1 MSRIAII
8 GGGNIG
14 EALVGGLLR
23 AGHHVRDLVLAE
35 KVPERA
41 DYLSQTFS
49 VRVASIAEAVE
60 NVAFVILAVKPAD
73 VESTTVEIANAAG
86 NADSSAVEQ
95 VLVSVV
101 AGITTGFFE
110 SRMPAGSPVIR
121 AMPNAPA
128 LVGAGITAL
137 ARGRFATAEQLADA
151 AALARS

>member
-14 EALVGGLLR
+14 EALLGGLLR
-23 AGHHVRDLVLAE
+23 AGHQVRDLVLAE

-41 DYLSQTFS
+41 DYLSRTFS
-49 VRVASIAEAVE
+49 VRVASVAEAVE

-86 NADSSAVEQ
+86 DADNSAVEQ

-110 SRMPAGSPVIR
+110 SRLPAGSPVIR

-128 LVGAGITAL
+128 LVGAGVTAL
-137 ARGRFATAEQLADA
+137 ARPAGR
-151 AALARS
+151 